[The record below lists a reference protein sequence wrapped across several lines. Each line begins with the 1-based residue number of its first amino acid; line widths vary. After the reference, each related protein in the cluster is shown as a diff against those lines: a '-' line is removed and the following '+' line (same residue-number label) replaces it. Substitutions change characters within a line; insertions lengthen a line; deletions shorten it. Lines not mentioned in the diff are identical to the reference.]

1 MSDYIDAEIED
12 AVKNVS
18 QSMDATYESAANIV
32 QCCILEN
39 SLYHLSR
46 IADSLEQIG
55 RLMQEREDR
64 EGGAA

>member
-1 MSDYIDAEIED
+1 MSNYIDSEIED

-18 QSMDATYESAANIV
+18 QSMEATYESASTIV

-46 IADSLEQIG
+46 IADSLEHIG
-55 RLMQEREDR
+55 HLMQEREDR

>member
-1 MSDYIDAEIED
+1 MSDYIDVEIED

-18 QSMDATYESAANIV
+18 QSMDATYESAAAVV

-46 IADSLEQIG
+46 IADSLEHIAG
-55 RLMQEREDR
+55 MMQEQENGK
-64 EGGAA
+64 GGEA

>member
-1 MSDYIDAEIED
+1 MSNYIDAEIED

-32 QCCILEN
+32 QCCILDN

>member
-1 MSDYIDAEIED
+1 MSNYIDAEIED

>member
-1 MSDYIDAEIED
+1 MSNYIDAEIED

-64 EGGAA
+64 KGGAA